1 MRGRATQGSLTNF
14 SLPAGFSVLASKVR
28 ISVTPPIS
36 SVTTSRSPATAV
48 ETMRAPFGS
57 VAVMSRG
64 GRGRFPRC
72 GKGGSRRRS
81 EHGRDRQRRGQARD
95 QHHPPHPRKQR
106 GLLGGRFGR
115 NGYRSCKALLWQQGF
130 FKRNGQ
136 RLEVTVGG
144 DEGSP
149 RLDRVLAV
157 RCPELSR
164 SRLKAL
170 ILAGSVTVKGAPIR
184 DPAYHVA
191 AGDTITIDVPEAVA
205 AGAEGRGY
213 RARYRLSRT
222 TTSSS
227 STSPKGL
234 VVHPAAGHET
244 GTLVNALIAHC
255 GASLSG
261 IGGVRRP
268 GIVHRLDKDT
278 TGLMV
283 VAKNDHAHQ
292 SLTAQ
297 FADHGR
303 TGPMQRGYMAFVW
316 GVPNRQ
322 RGTVDAPIDRHPHA
336 REKMAVREG
345 GREAVTHW
353 EMQEAFNGRDGKPV
367 ASLLACQLETGR
379 THQIRVHLAHIGHP
393 LMGDAVYGPHFKTKA
408 GHLGAQRPGGARP
421 PSAGRP
427 CTPTCWPWNTPEPGK
442 FCTGRRLCRRICFSC
457 KGPCEAAL

>member
-1 MRGRATQGSLTNF
+1 MQGSALEQ
-14 SLPAGFSVLASKVR
+14 G
-28 ISVTPPIS
+28 S
-36 SVTTSRSPATAV
+36 S
-48 ETMRAPFGS
+48 
-57 VAVMSRG
+57 
-64 GRGRFPRC
+64 
-72 GKGGSRRRS
+72 
-81 EHGRDRQRRGQARD
+81 
-95 QHHPPHPRKQR
+95 
-106 GLLGGRFGR
+106 
-115 NGYRSCKALLWQQGF
+115 NG
-130 FKRNGQ
+130 GQ

-157 RCPELSR
+157 LRPELSR

-170 ILAGSVTVKGAPIR
+170 ILAGSVTARGDPIR

-205 AGAEGRGY
+205 PEPKGEDIALDIIYEDDDIIVIDK
-213 RARYRLSRT
+213 
-222 TTSSS
+222 
-227 STSPKGL
+227 PKGL
-234 VVHPAAGHET
+234 VVHPAAGHES

-283 VAKNDHAHQ
+283 VAKNDQAHQ

-316 GVPNRQ
+316 GVPGRQ
-322 RGTVDAPIDRHPHA
+322 RGTVDAPIDRHAYA
-336 REKMAVREG
+336 REKMAVRPG

-353 EMQEAFNGRDGKPV
+353 ELQAAYQGRDGKPV
-367 ASLLACQLETGR
+367 ASFLACQLETGR

-408 GHLGAQRPGGARP
+408 GHLGGQGKDALTAL
-421 PSAGRP
+421 GRQALHAYLLALEHP
-427 CTPTCWPWNTPEPGK
+427 R
-442 FCTGRRLCRRICFSC
+442 TGELLHW
-457 KGPCEAAL
+457 EAALPEDLLLLQRALEAAQ